1 MSRRVTRRARR
12 KNVGEQA
19 VSVGERVVRSESE
32 LREIYGLPSARA
44 VAKETDTITDDC
56 RAFIA
61 HSPFLVMGTAGAD
74 GTCDVSPKGD
84 APGFVRVVDER
95 RLIVPDRIGN
105 NRIDGLRNIVE
116 NGHVALMFFIPG
128 REDMLRVNGR
138 ATIVR
143 DDALLEALAV
153 EGKRPRTAVLVDV
166 EQCFLHCARAAKR
179 SGLWQPERWPDAT
192 EVRSISRVIW
202 DLLPVKPAGTTVEAY
217 ERESK
222 ERVTVLY

>member
-1 MSRRVTRRARR
+1 MSQQNGARRVV
-12 KNVGEQA
+12 K
-19 VSVGERVVRSESE
+19 SESE
-32 LREIYGLPSARA
+32 LREIYDQPSERA
-44 VAKETDTITDDC
+44 ICKETPTLGDDC
-56 RAFIA
+56 LAFIA

-84 APGFVRVVDER
+84 APGFVQVLDER
-95 RLIVPDRIGN
+95 RLLVPDRIGN
-105 NRIDGLRNIVE
+105 NRLDGLRNIVQ

-143 DDALLEALAV
+143 DDDLLERLAV

-179 SGLWQPERWPDAT
+179 SGLWQPERWPAASA
-192 EVRSISRVIW
+192 VRSMQRMIW
-202 DLLPVKPAGTTVEAY
+202 DLLPVKPAGKTVEEY
-217 ERESK
+217 ERESN
-222 ERVTVLY
+222 ERVKILY

>member
-1 MSRRVTRRARR
+1 MSVSDNGKSAT
-12 KNVGEQA
+12 VGQ
-19 VSVGERVVRSESE
+19 RVVRSANE
-32 LREIYGLPSARA
+32 LREIYDMPSPRA
-44 VAKETDTITDDC
+44 VAKETSTITDDC

-61 HSPFLVMGTAGAD
+61 CSPFLVMGTAGAD

-143 DDALLEALAV
+143 DETLLEALAV
-153 EGKRPRTAVLVDV
+153 EGKRPRTALLVDV
-166 EQCFLHCARAAKR
+166 DQCFLHCARAAKR

-192 EVRSISRVIW
+192 GVRSISRVIW
-202 DLLPVKPAGTTVEAY
+202 DLLPVKPAGKTVEDY

-222 ERVTVLY
+222 ANVSVLY